1 LIVHL
6 IRHGQ
11 AYNTH
16 REPGEPYPANPPLTP
31 VGVRQAERLA
41 ERMKRL
47 PIDRVVS
54 SPMLRSIETATIVGR
69 AIGRPVEVWARC
81 YEYRAQPGYLCWGAR
96 EVLARYPEL
105 IVPEDFGPDDWP
117 YGEEPLEQAIERA
130 RAFVA
135 WLRDMAG
142 AGHVKQ
148 LAVVA
153 HGGFT
158 RLVLAQVLD
167 VELARLEP
175 IVVDNTSLTTLRV
188 DGAGVRVL
196 ALNDSAHLCGAD
208 VADAL
213 AGITR

>member
-1 LIVHL
+1 LIAHL

-142 AGHVKQ
+142 AG
-148 LAVVA
+148 
-153 HGGFT
+153 
-158 RLVLAQVLD
+158 D